1 MVTQPRVATTNQ
13 IHVLN
18 RIWETNNYESIGKS
32 FMSKEYNARQR
43 ADRSGQRN
51 RNWGSGSQ
59 RPSNKSNGEG
69 SSRGYSD
76 RQRRDSR
83 DKDYRSGSGYRS
95 NRPYGFKRGN
105 KEFEDGRKSGDG
117 RRSSYGKRT
126 GRDERGRNDERDFK
140 PRNYRKD
147 DQDRRRRDDNARNW
161 GDKKRNWRAGKR
173 DYERDS
179 RPENHRYDGKA
190 RSFGGRDN
198 NYRSNYR
205 DADTNRGSRSGAF
218 RKDERN
224 KYQDSEYRQR
234 FYRSDDERESRY
246 ERNSGSQQ
254 RSTRPRMWDENAKSN
269 RERNWKRPPR
279 KLARDDRKV
288 NPGLEKPADEP
299 EPLTEFDERDIPF
312 SVRVEVRGLP
322 RDIANQIEGHFAA
335 IAKLL
340 EDDPSLALKHA
351 NAARR
356 IASRLPVVREMAAEV
371 AYQAGAFEAALSDYR
386 AVLRMTGN
394 KNYLP
399 VIADCERAVGKPEAA
414 LRTLREIDPEELSV
428 DQATE
433 AVLVEAGARADMGN
447 KDEAMRVLK
456 NAIENQ
462 KGGNEERARL
472 RYAYADFLESQ
483 GQTRQALEWFKSA
496 AKYDDEEFLDIEE
509 RIAKLE
515 GRTIE
520 EPIPEEFEILDVVEE
535 QIEEALDE
543 SENGESGYGSQETD
557 AENDESQPGDDEIG
571 SNESSAGEVEND
583 SETSEREPELN
594 NSSESKENIGN
605 ETAD

>member
-1 MVTQPRVATTNQ
+1 
-13 IHVLN
+13 
-18 RIWETNNYESIGKS
+18 
-32 FMSKEYNARQR
+32 MSKEFKARQR

-51 RNWGSGSQ
+51 RNWGAGSQ
-59 RPSNKSNGEG
+59 RPSNKNSGEK

-76 RQRRDSR
+76 RQRRDFSDR
-83 DKDYRSGSGYRS
+83 DYRSGSSSRS

-105 KEFEDGRKSGDG
+105 KDFEDGRKYGDG
-117 RRSSYGKRT
+117 RRSGYGKTNR
-126 GRDERGRNDERDFK
+126 RDERGGNGERDFK
-140 PRNYRKD
+140 SRGYRKD
-147 DQDRRRRDDNARNW
+147 GQNGRRRDDGQRNW
-161 GDKKRNWRAGKR
+161 GEKKRNWGAGKR

-179 RPENHRYDGKA
+179 RPENNRYDGKP

-198 NYRSNYR
+198 DYRSNYR
-205 DADTNRGSRSGAF
+205 NADADRGSRSGGF

-224 KYQDSEYRQR
+224 KYQDRDYRKR
-234 FYRSDDERESRY
+234 FYRGDEEPKPKYGRD
-246 ERNSGSQQ
+246 SGSQQ
-254 RSTRPRMWDENAKSN
+254 RSTHPRKWDENARDS
-269 RERNWKRPPR
+269 RERNWNRPPR
-279 KLARDDRKV
+279 KLARDDRKL

-371 AYQAGAFEAALSDYR
+371 AYQSGAFEAALSDYR

-414 LRTLREIDPEELSV
+414 LRTLREIKPEELSV
-428 DQATE
+428 DQAAE

-462 KGGNEERARL
+462 EGGNEERARL
-472 RYAYADFLESQ
+472 RYAYADFLASQ
-483 GQTRQALEWFKSA
+483 GQTRQALEWFRSA
-496 AKYDDEEFLDIEE
+496 AKYDDEEFLDIAE

-520 EPIPEEFEILDVVEE
+520 EPEPEEFEILDIAEE
-535 QIEEALDE
+535 KIEEAAEE
-543 SENGESGYGSQETD
+543 SENEESDYDEIQSELGESDLGEVAAD
-557 AENDESQPGDDEIG
+557 KEESQPGGGVTDLNEDE
-571 SNESSAGEVEND
+571 SAPPADESARSWGEPETNNLSESTEND
-583 SETSEREPELN
+583 R
-594 NSSESKENIGN
+594 
-605 ETAD
+605 A